1 MSIFKHIL
9 TGGIVAATLLAGGP
23 ARAMEGGEYVGTVN
37 HVFDED
43 TLRIAHRYGGQIQVR
58 VMGLEGARE
67 PVTLDDLMGRTVRV
81 TDARWREGFLEG
93 RVEVEG
99 IN

>member
-1 MSIFKHIL
+1 
-9 TGGIVAATLLAGGP
+9 
-23 ARAMEGGEYVGTVN
+23 
-37 HVFDED
+37 
-43 TLRIAHRYGGQIQVR
+43 
-58 VMGLEGARE
+58 
-67 PVTLDDLMGRTVRV
+67 MGRTVRV